1 MAWSVLQ
8 SASASTTSVTFG
20 SNLSSGTKLI
30 AYCGSVTFQ
39 AIPAPTAVKDGS
51 NNAFTEVAVTT
62 GTAGP
67 SSFWPNL
74 SVWVLDTPAGDVGTA
89 PTITVTWSGSPANTA
104 VLVQEVSGLAA
115 GTGIDGTA
123 GLFGSGATSSSQSQP
138 AYSSS
143 ASNEFL
149 ISAGCWDGVNQSAA
163 LSGYTLDAN
172 SIQPSGSEQ
181 LAVGYANSTG
191 GAESGTWTG
200 VSNAGDVALIVLALP
215 LPAAGAPPVPLPSL
229 PGRTWLRQFRH
240 PQALLPPPVPPAPA
254 PLPFA
259 PGQTWRRQ
267 FQHPQLLA
275 PPPLTGIS
283 GQAQPLPTRQPRRQ
297 AARGQWR
304 GFTSTTTNLLNG
316 NQPGGVVRRRTAARA
331 YWRGGPV
338 PPQASRPVTGTGLVK
353 RRTAARAYWQPTRTA
368 TTNLLSG
375 SPPGGIIRRRAASR
389 VVWSGF
395 VSTTVNAT
403 GPPPP
408 APPPLPF
415 APGQT
420 WRRQFQHPQLLPPA
434 PPPAQAPVNGQ
445 AQPPATRQP
454 RRYPARAV
462 WRGFVSSTTNLLN
475 GQAQPLAT
483 RQPRRYPARAVWR
496 PTGTRTTNLQS
507 GNAPGGMVKR
517 RPPQRGA
524 WRGYVSR
531 TTNAPPPAFQVAR
544 STASVADPR
553 DGTASVTAP
562 FTSAAS
568 VTDPRDGTPGVS

>member
-267 FQHPQLLA
+267 FQHPQLL
-275 PPPLTGIS
+275 
-283 GQAQPLPTRQPRRQ
+283 
-297 AARGQWR
+297 
-304 GFTSTTTNLLNG
+304 
-316 NQPGGVVRRRTAARA
+316 
-331 YWRGGPV
+331 
-338 PPQASRPVTGTGLVK
+338 
-353 RRTAARAYWQPTRTA
+353 
-368 TTNLLSG
+368 
-375 SPPGGIIRRRAASR
+375 
-389 VVWSGF
+389 
-395 VSTTVNAT
+395 
-403 GPPPP
+403 
-408 APPPLPF
+408 
-415 APGQT
+415 
-420 WRRQFQHPQLLPPA
+420 PPA